1 MAKSELTL
9 SKWLEIGRSILND
22 PGRTCADAIA
32 ELPVLSKMIREKF
45 RFDAVIG
52 LPTGMSSCPGYVA
65 HLFDSKIIQFSPTGP
80 WPLHMKATGVVAI
93 SFYFIFIFLF
103 FNLFQLLFQSFVTT
117 N

>member
-32 ELPVLSKMIREKF
+32 ELPVLTKMIRAKF

-65 HLFDSKIIQFSPTGP
+65 HLFDSKIIQFSPKGP

-93 SFYFIFIFLF
+93 
-103 FNLFQLLFQSFVTT
+103 
-117 N
+117 